1 MEMDETRGRVVFGYT
16 SPDGEE
22 GYPGN
27 LEVKVAY
34 TLTAENE
41 LIQEITASTDKPTV
55 LNLTHH
61 DYFNLNNGQ
70 GQILDHLLTI
80 PAGAY
85 LEQDDNMVV
94 TGNMVPVEN
103 TGHDFRSA
111 KEVGKDLPEPDGYDQ
126 SFVLDKPG
134 GEPSLAAVLESG
146 QSGLRLEVRT
156 TEPVCHLYTGR
167 WVPPVTGKGGQKY
180 GPFSGLCL
188 EVQHH
193 PNAVNVPHFPATE
206 LRPGETYRQRTV
218 FKVAAQPS
226 KA

>member
-85 LEQDDNMVV
+85 RSEDRRVGKECVSTCRSRCSPYHSNKTQH
-94 TGNMVPVEN
+94 TQK
-103 TGHDFRSA
+103 HDFMS
-111 KEVGKDLPEPDGYDQ
+111 EGY
-126 SFVLDKPG
+126 
-134 GEPSLAAVLESG
+134 
-146 QSGLRLEVRT
+146 
-156 TEPVCHLYTGR
+156 
-167 WVPPVTGKGGQKY
+167 VT
-180 GPFSGLCL
+180 
-188 EVQHH
+188 
-193 PNAVNVPHFPATE
+193 
-206 LRPGETYRQRTV
+206 
-218 FKVAAQPS
+218 
-226 KA
+226 

>member
-103 TGHDFRSA
+103 TGHDFRS
-111 KEVGKDLPEPDGYDQ
+111 EEHTSELQ
-126 SFVLDKPG
+126 SLMRF
-134 GEPSLAAVLESG
+134 SYAVF
-146 QSGLRLEVRT
+146 
-156 TEPVCHLYTGR
+156 C
-167 WVPPVTGKGGQKY
+167 
-180 GPFSGLCL
+180 
-188 EVQHH
+188 
-193 PNAVNVPHFPATE
+193 
-206 LRPGETYRQRTV
+206 
-218 FKVAAQPS
+218 
-226 KA
+226 